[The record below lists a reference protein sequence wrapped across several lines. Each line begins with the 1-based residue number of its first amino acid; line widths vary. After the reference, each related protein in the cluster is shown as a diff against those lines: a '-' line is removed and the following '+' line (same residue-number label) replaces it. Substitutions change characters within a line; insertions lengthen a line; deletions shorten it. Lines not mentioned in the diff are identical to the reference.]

1 MRLRSAAAC
10 LLLPSLLRAD
20 PVADLRAQL
29 QARAEKQERL
39 TLADLGDFIPRSE
52 ATLARYGMTLVASA
66 SVSEGAG
73 LAVEL
78 PSLGLQDAVDIGWAM
93 AERDAESPTLPE
105 VPEWLGVD
113 LLSVKVTGPKLTYR
127 PDGKP
132 SSLEGGGAMAKQA
145 LGRFSAEFGGPAIS
159 FDVPLGELAVGST
172 ELAFTL
178 AVKITPGEEAPLSM
192 TLTGADPAW
201 RPPGVTWMQ
210 PAGLSASVTLDN
222 EKRGSASLTLALGGR
237 KAWDV
242 ASLPL
247 TCSVPIPRGDAT
259 PEFSVSL
266 TGRTLLD
273 IVLWVCSLMPPE
285 ALPTQDPRAL
295 LKWPSFAP
303 SALDPATLRIPE
315 MEITFPGPF
324 EPSASSAKKS
334 SGPRLGLSG
343 ALGKDALH
351 GVLGPGGFRID
362 LPGGG
367 DWTMPGVPWLGLK
380 KTRPQL
386 VLGGAMGY
394 GLALAGENTLGGK
407 PLQLQV
413 DVGLKGGVKPGVV
426 DVRMPAGTTALTSAD
441 LVAMAR
447 DIRKRMSAASKL
459 PDLDP
464 FAKLPKLP
472 SVDLDLALVAPQ
484 LRILPEGHPQA
495 EDGGTQIGGELRV
508 GGSSWGKMR
517 GLADA
522 DGLRLGGVDLADL
535 RIVLG
540 KLVLELPAKAHD
552 LDLGLYVAATKP
564 KPTPLMLK
572 LVAGAKDGKPSKDF
586 LGIRGL
592 TADDVQQTLSLT
604 LDGTVTFTASGRSG
618 LIPGKTLSLGTTIT
632 GGMGTM
638 PAASIEA
645 GIDSLSLLDLV
656 RVANSLAPPGSR
668 GIPEKGVPDA
678 ELLPSRAPD
687 AGDDVQVRFWVPS
700 GFGFSGRLVV
710 EEREWFDTSF
720 DLAPGRV
727 SATGSATSFPAG
739 PVTIR
744 NPRMDLRMVAG
755 PTPPSLSFGGGLTIS
770 GDLVKYSGDVAY
782 RADALGQS
790 FSFSTKLANRYQ
802 AEVRYSL
809 AALPSPDVS
818 VHAGLAGAGLD
829 RLKEDLFGAL
839 GAAARAA
846 DEAVAAMRKASRD
859 AQAKRQEKLDAV
871 KRFTGTW
878 DKKLRDY
885 VGKAANLDSANARW
899 RKIPKVVRKACHLSK
914 DCKGAKKSLDRANKA
929 WKKAVKKYGEKK
941 VRAWLKKYGKKKVIS
956 RVLAHLPGYSGLKK
970 AVDDAQA
977 AAQRAS
983 DDLAAKEQGLLGP
996 LNFSK
1001 ALAGPTRAA
1010 DMVVLKEAAFTGSAA
1025 GFVEG
1030 KGVTLEVLASLKGK
1044 PGTKRYQVPWGP
1056 GAVVSLGGEVMKD
1069 L

>member
-1 MRLRSAAAC
+1 MRLQTAAAF
-10 LLLPSLLRAD
+10 LLLPALLHAD
-20 PVADLRAQL
+20 PVADLRSRL

-39 TLADLGDFIPRSE
+39 SLADLGDFIPRSE
-52 ATLARYGMTLVASA
+52 ATLARYGITLSASA

-73 LAVEL
+73 LAVDL

-93 AERDAESPTLPE
+93 AERDAESPKLPE

-127 PDGKP
+127 PGGKP
-132 SSLEGGGAMAKQA
+132 SSLRGGAALAQKA
-145 LGRFSAEFGGPAIS
+145 LGQFSAEFGGPTIS
-159 FDVPLGELAVGST
+159 FTVPLGELALGST

-178 AVKITPGEEAPLSM
+178 AVTITPGEEAPLSL
-192 TLTGADPAW
+192 TLTGADDAW
-201 RPPGVTWMQ
+201 LPPGVDWMQ

-222 EKRGSASLTLALGGR
+222 QKKGSASLTLDLGGR
-237 KAWDV
+237 KEWNV

-247 TCSVPIPRGDAT
+247 TCSIPIPRGDAT

-266 TGRTLLD
+266 SGRTLLD
-273 IVLWVCSLMPPE
+273 VVAWVCTLLPPE
-285 ALPTQDPRAL
+285 VAPPEDPHEL
-295 LKWPSFAP
+295 LKWPAFAP
-303 SALDPATLRIPE
+303 PDLDPAKLRIPK

-324 EPSASSAKKS
+324 KPSAGAAKKS
-334 SGPRLGLSG
+334 AGPRLGLSG

-367 DWTMPGVPWLGLK
+367 DWTLPGVPWLGLK
-380 KTRPQL
+380 ETRPQL
-386 VLGGAMGY
+386 VLGGSLGY

-407 PLQLQV
+407 QLHLEV

-426 DVRMPAGTTALTSAD
+426 AVRMPAGTTALTSAD
-441 LVAMAR
+441 LVGMAR
-447 DIRKRMSAASKL
+447 DIRKRMSAAAKL

-484 LRILPEGHPQA
+484 LRILPKGHPKA
-495 EDGGTQIGGELRV
+495 ADGGTQIQGELRV

-572 LVAGAKDGKPSKDF
+572 LVAGAKDAEPSRDF

-592 TADDVQQTLSLT
+592 TAQDVEQTLSLT
-604 LDGTVTFTASGRSG
+604 LDGTVTFTASGKSD
-618 LIPGKTLSLGTTIT
+618 LIPGKTLTLGTTIS
-632 GGMGTM
+632 GGMGSL
-638 PAASIEA
+638 PAASLEA

-656 RVANSLAPPGSR
+656 KVANSLAGPGSR

-678 ELLPSRAPD
+678 ALLPSRAPD
-687 AGDDVQVRFWVPS
+687 AGGEVQVRFWVPS

-710 EEREWFDTSF
+710 EKREWFDTSF

-744 NPRMDLRMVAG
+744 NPRMDLKMVAG
-755 PTPPSLSFGGGLTIS
+755 STPPSLSFGGGLTIS

-782 RADALGQS
+782 QADALGQS

-818 VHAGLAGAGLD
+818 VHAGLAGSGLD

-846 DEAVAAMRKASRD
+846 DRAVADMRKASED
-859 AQAKRQEKLDAV
+859 AQARRQAKLDAV
-871 KRFTGTW
+871 KRFTSTW

-885 VGKAANLDSANARW
+885 VGKAANLDKANARW

-914 DCKGAKKSLDRANKA
+914 DCKSAKKSLDRANKA
-929 WKKAVKKYGEKK
+929 WKNAVKKYGEKK
-941 VRAWLKKYGKKKVIS
+941 VRAWLKKYGKKKVVS
-956 RVLAHLPGYSGLKK
+956 RVLAQLPGYSSLKK

-983 DDLAAKEQGLLGP
+983 DELAAKEQGLLGP

-1010 DMVVLKEAAFTGSAA
+1010 DMVVLKEAALTGSAA

-1030 KGVTLEVLASLKGK
+1030 EGVTLEVVASLKGK
-1044 PGTKRYQVPWGP
+1044 SGTRRYRVPWGP
-1056 GAVVSLGGEVMKD
+1056 GAVVSLGGQVMKD